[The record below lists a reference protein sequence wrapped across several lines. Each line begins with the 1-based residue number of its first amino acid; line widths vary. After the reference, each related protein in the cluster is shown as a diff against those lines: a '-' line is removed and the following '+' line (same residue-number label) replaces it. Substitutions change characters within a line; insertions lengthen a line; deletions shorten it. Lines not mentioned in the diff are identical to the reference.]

1 MPEIRITVNDEPVNQ
16 ALNSLAKKVKDPS
29 AAMKIIG
36 EYMLRSTENRFDSQ
50 GPAPDGSP
58 WAPLKSS
65 TLRRKKHSK
74 ILTESGHLRGSIR
87 YQLRGPFTI
96 AIGTNRVYAAIHQLG
111 GTINQ
116 GARSELFVRNRY
128 VRNTKTGK
136 KVGQSKKGKQAG
148 RGYTFKERKINIPAR
163 PFLGVSAQD
172 STEIVV
178 IINRYLSMR

>member
-1 MPEIRITVNDEPVNQ
+1 MPEIRITVNDEQVNQ
-16 ALNSLAKKVKDPS
+16 ALNNLAQKVKDPS

-58 WAPLKSS
+58 WAPLKAS

-74 ILTESGHLRGSIR
+74 ILTEYGHLRGSIR
-87 YQLRGPFTI
+87 YQLQGPFSV

-111 GTINQ
+111 GKTSPSVIVPKTKKALFWP
-116 GARSELFVRNRY
+116 GAAHPVKSVRHPGS
-128 VRNTKTGK
+128 V
-136 KVGQSKKGKQAG
+136 
-148 RGYTFKERKINIPAR
+148 IPAR

-172 STEIVV
+172 STEIVG